1 MPQES
6 QLADKIIRDQELIIG
21 PVAWE
26 HAQKV
31 TGLRINIQS
40 HEVDIEGDARD
51 VLERLV
57 AQYEKLFG
65 KASREVC
72 RDQPSLTE
80 LWPASAVRPLL
91 SQVPES
97 DVPAV
102 LR

>member
-1 MPQES
+1 MAYLKYMNQLA
-6 QLADKIIRDQELIIG
+6 QLADHIIKDQELIIG
-21 PVAWE
+21 QIAWE
-26 HAQKV
+26 EAEKV
-31 TGLRINIQS
+31 SGLRINIKS

-72 RDQPSLTE
+72 RD
-80 LWPASAVRPLL
+80 AVRGLL
-91 SQVPES
+91 AQVPQDE
-97 DVPAV
+97 VPAV